1 MLTGATGQVGTSN
14 VVMVQ
19 LQNLNSSVS
28 LVLYNSSGVALKTLY
43 GAGVNNGY
51 I

>member
-14 VVMVQ
+14 VADGAITAAK
-19 LQNLNSSVS
+19 LNSSVS

-43 GAGVNNGY
+43 GAGA
-51 I
+51 

>member
-14 VVMVQ
+14 LADGSVTAAK
-19 LQNLNSSVS
+19 LNSSVS

-43 GAGVNNGY
+43 GAGA
-51 I
+51 